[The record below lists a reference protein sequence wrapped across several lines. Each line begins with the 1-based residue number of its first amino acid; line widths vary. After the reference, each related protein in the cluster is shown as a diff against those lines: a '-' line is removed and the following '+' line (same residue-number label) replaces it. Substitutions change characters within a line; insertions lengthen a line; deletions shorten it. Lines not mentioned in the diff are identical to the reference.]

1 MARIEQVL
9 AGEKSWG
16 AYVGDIAGHL
26 GLGAAWSIVPI
37 AVVVFAFDFGF
48 GLSMAVGQP
57 CALAGGTWRECRQY
71 RKTGKL
77 HLLDRSLDVLHHVLG
92 PPVAWAIVIGIR
104 AAIT

>member
-16 AYVGDIAGHL
+16 AYALDVLGHF
-26 GLGAAWSIVPI
+26 GLGVAWSIGPI
-37 AVVVFAFDFGF
+37 ATVVFAADFGF
-48 GLSMAVGQP
+48 GLAMAVGQP
-57 CALAGGTWRECRQY
+57 CALAGGTWREWRQY

-77 HLLDRSLDVLHHVLG
+77 HLLDRVLDVLHHVLG

-104 AAIT
+104 AAIS